1 MMPSST
7 KHLVAVWNPAT
18 AEDAMEAHLELLLE
32 LMTRYRRGEVG
43 EDEVYVWWGKIRSS
57 NRMQPLAHLQD
68 ILRLDAEQLGGFTE
82 DGVVEREVHL
92 YLTDYRSL
100 YVAHVGEI
108 TADDVR
114 QEDDDPTAHIPSMYQ
129 PDVNCDCWFRLFD
142 VRRVVHDD
150 TLQVVQELRKLRNTR
165 YHDKPVSLYGGMHEL
180 PLIVTRP
187 DGVRWFDP
195 ITRERL
201 TDGRFWAEVD
211 SELSGVGEIMASLR
225 QDVLGEET
233 WELLVPAARLFIAS
247 AEKLY
252 RDHRTDP
259 AFDFSPVVVNLCKA
273 YESHLAEAFG
283 AVQHRLPDDA
293 WHVNVDGVSRHLVDD
308 GPFTIGQLSHA
319 LRNDQSLLLALGGV
333 LGNGHWVKSSLPHIL
348 LELAKHRNPG
358 AHTERIPRE
367 VARRLR
373 NQHMGIGSAG
383 ALVELAKVIG

>member
-129 PDVNCDCWFRLFD
+129 PDVNCD
-142 VRRVVHDD
+142 
-150 TLQVVQELRKLRNTR
+150 
-165 YHDKPVSLYGGMHEL
+165 
-180 PLIVTRP
+180 
-187 DGVRWFDP
+187 
-195 ITRERL
+195 
-201 TDGRFWAEVD
+201 
-211 SELSGVGEIMASLR
+211 
-225 QDVLGEET
+225 
-233 WELLVPAARLFIAS
+233 
-247 AEKLY
+247 
-252 RDHRTDP
+252 
-259 AFDFSPVVVNLCKA
+259 
-273 YESHLAEAFG
+273 
-283 AVQHRLPDDA
+283 
-293 WHVNVDGVSRHLVDD
+293 
-308 GPFTIGQLSHA
+308 
-319 LRNDQSLLLALGGV
+319 
-333 LGNGHWVKSSLPHIL
+333 
-348 LELAKHRNPG
+348 
-358 AHTERIPRE
+358 
-367 VARRLR
+367 
-373 NQHMGIGSAG
+373 
-383 ALVELAKVIG
+383 